1 MRLPYGQQR
10 DEHDAQASLEVI
22 QPDKLVT
29 VDVKPASDAML
40 DALLAG
46 QVQFRDAQHR
56 DFLLGNIKARQ
67 RMIAQYAVAGAHRG
81 LVVGTDHAAEAL
93 MGLFTKLGD
102 CADDRPPPT
111 NTE

>member
-1 MRLPYGQQR
+1 MRISDWSSDVCSSDL
-10 DEHDAQASLEVI
+10 HDAQASLEVI

-81 LVVGTDHAAEAL
+81 LEIGRQSGRGSVVQDV
-93 MGLFTKLGD
+93 
-102 CADDRPPPT
+102 
-111 NTE
+111 